1 MGGQQICVL
10 ANVSPPV
17 MNDLSCLFPVA
28 GLHFYENKNK
38 MAPALEKEEEGIS
51 TESPIC
57 FIYRKS
63 QTRQHRNL

>member
-1 MGGQQICVL
+1 
-10 ANVSPPV
+10 